1 MTSVSCSMYVVSCSF
16 SCPFLNILTVNTV
29 VKRRAHAR
37 GSNLARCLPIFLAKL
52 RRKKM
57 PLSRK
62 ISERNRNV
70 HRNFLKEIEV
80 GKRNSRDPLNT
91 KFIQVRVSY
100 WFTILLLDLPK
111 TIYGFKTPWLTSLC
125 GCNSCEITWLAI
137 SNTRKKTSYFFTCV
151 VTAFL
156 RAGNPCKTPQFIW
169 WNLVLTAW
177 KRATCDYNVYTCA
190 WWVTGNRI
198 VKIWNI
204 DQLTHQKE
212 QKFIETFYSVQLM
225 RELARSKIIDTCS
238 QNREYNPFIVFLH
251 TMIFLH

>member
-1 MTSVSCSMYVVSCSF
+1 MYVVSCSF

-29 VKRRAHAR
+29 VKRRAYAR

-80 GKRNSRDPLNT
+80 GKRNSRDPFNT
-91 KFIQVRVSY
+91 KSIQVRVSY

-111 TIYGFKTPWLTSLC
+111 SIYGFKTPWLTSLC

-137 SNTRKKTSYFFTCV
+137 SNTRKKNSVFFHMCCYGFSRSINSPKRTKIYWNVLFCSADARTSEV
-151 VTAFL
+151 
-156 RAGNPCKTPQFIW
+156 
-169 WNLVLTAW
+169 
-177 KRATCDYNVYTCA
+177 
-190 WWVTGNRI
+190 
-198 VKIWNI
+198 
-204 DQLTHQKE
+204 
-212 QKFIETFYSVQLM
+212 
-225 RELARSKIIDTCS
+225 
-238 QNREYNPFIVFLH
+238 
-251 TMIFLH
+251 